1 MAYYFHWSRSELM
14 LLPHRERIR
23 FCEEVSKINK
33 KMNADSSDKKV
44 NIFDIKRL
52 IKTTILKMR

>member
-14 LLPHRERIR
+14 LLSHKERIR

-44 NIFDIKRL
+44 NIFDI
-52 IKTTILKMR
+52 